1 VFQNVARNPALVNNR
16 SKPLVIKLKLWPQ
29 TWRRASSVA
38 LFVGI
43 LALLK
48 PMVIDLAESKIDSL
62 ALQAEA

>member
-1 VFQNVARNPALVNNR
+1 MWR
-16 SKPLVIKLKLWPQ
+16 KPRHRHAK
-29 TWRRASSVA
+29 SSVA